1 MTPLPTSHHQSP
13 PAVGGLFAFLAF
25 FIWGMSPLY
34 WKALGAIPAFEIIMH
49 RVLWSFLFLLPVLF
63 LQRQFPNF
71 KRALITPSTRWILMA
86 TTLLVGGN
94 WFVYIWA
101 VNHDVIL
108 QTSLGYFI
116 SPLVSILL
124 GLVFLKE
131 RLRSMQQI
139 AVLLAAGAMVYLGI
153 HYGQFPWIAIYLAVT
168 FGLYGLIRKIAPV
181 GALVGLAAETMF
193 LSPVALGYLI
203 YLHAI
208 HQGAF
213 LNVNRVIDLLL
224 MGAALLTALPLLLF
238 TSGARRI
245 HLSTLGFIQYTT
257 PTCTF
262 LLAVFYYGEPFD
274 TATLITFCLIWTALA
289 LYSADAFM
297 HRNRIDQNRS

>member
-1 MTPLPTSHHQSP
+1 M
-13 PAVGGLFAFLAF
+13 GGALCAFLAF

-63 LQRQFPNF
+63 LQHQFDRF
-71 KRALITPSTRWILMA
+71 KLALSTHSTRWILLV

-94 WFVYIWA
+94 WLVYIWA
-101 VNHDVIL
+101 VNHDLIL

-124 GLVFLKE
+124 GLVFLRE
-131 RLRSMQQI
+131 RLRPMQQI
-139 AVLLAAGAMVYLGI
+139 AVLLAAGAMFYLGI

-168 FGLYGLIRKIAPV
+168 FALYGLIRKIAPV
-181 GALVGLAAETMF
+181 GALVGLAVETLF
-193 LSPVALGYLI
+193 LSPVALGYLL
-203 YLHAI
+203 YLHVSGR
-208 HQGAF
+208 GAF
-213 LNVNRVIDLLL
+213 LHINWHTDFLL

-238 TSGARRI
+238 TMGARRI

-257 PTCTF
+257 PTCSF
-262 LLAVFYYGEPFD
+262 LLAVFYYVEPFD
-274 TATLITFCLIWTALA
+274 TAQLITFSLIWTALA
-289 LYSADAFM
+289 IYSADAFA
-297 HRNRIDQNRS
+297 HRHAGDPPKT